1 VRGDASESL
10 LAGWVEELF
19 FSSPS
24 SAPPRS
30 CFMVAG
36 LDLVGPGSDSEP
48 AGWEGC
54 RLLQSDVDSDGLDLR
69 VRISTV

>member
-1 VRGDASESL
+1 
-10 LAGWVEELF
+10 
-19 FSSPS
+19 
-24 SAPPRS
+24 
-30 CFMVAG
+30 MVAG